1 MFTGAHIQAPHED
14 AHGHAAFMNDVLR
27 GMVAAGGQLY
37 YQEEDPE
44 YPWIDEASRC
54 AKYHQHVETDR
65 CFGAGV
71 IDLTSP

>member
-1 MFTGAHIQAPHED
+1 
-14 AHGHAAFMNDVLR
+14 MNDVLR